1 MAANQDTVYIKGDR
15 DVEVTKK
22 EITLGDIAAMECSN
36 KELIPKL
43 KVIKILKIPDKTQRT
58 AKKGHHDD
66 PKGQRF
72 VISILKII
80 ACIHEKYPGLEVQ
93 NMGEKDIIITY
104 EEQKTAGM
112 AMHIIKTA
120 FVVLLTFTGAAF
132 SIMAF
137 NNDVSTTQLFGQI
150 YEMVTGKA
158 ADGFTILEL
167 SYSIGIIIGIL
178 VFFNH
183 FGKKRF
189 TVDPTPMEVQM
200 RLYENDIQT
209 TLIENASRKGQ
220 EIDVGKSNHISTH
233 RT

>member
-1 MAANQDTVYIKGDR
+1 MAVNHDTVYLKGDR
-15 DVEVTKK
+15 DVEVQKL
-22 EITLGDIAAMECSN
+22 EVTLGDIVAMECSN
-36 KELIPKL
+36 KDIIPKL
-43 KVIKILKIPDKTQRT
+43 KTLKILKIPNQGK
-58 AKKGHHDD
+58 
-66 PKGQRF
+66 QRF

-93 NMGEKDIIITY
+93 NMGEQDIIITY
-104 EEQKTAGM
+104 EEQKTPGM
-112 AMHIIKTA
+112 FLHVIKTA
-120 FVVLLTFTGAAF
+120 IVVLITFCGAAF

-137 NNDVSTTQLFGQI
+137 NNDVSTAKLFSQI
-150 YEMVTGKA
+150 YEYVTGTTS
-158 ADGFTILEL
+158 DGFTILEVT
-167 SYSIGIIIGIL
+167 YSVGIIIGIL

-209 TLIENASRKGQ
+209 TLVEDASRREQ
-220 EIDVGKSNHISTH
+220 ELDVGKSNHISSH

>member
-1 MAANQDTVYIKGDR
+1 MAVNHDTVYLKGDR
-15 DVEVTKK
+15 NVEVQKTDV
-22 EITLGDIAAMECSN
+22 TLGDIVAMECSN

-43 KVIKILKIPDKTQRT
+43 KTLKILKIPDQKNQRM
-58 AKKGHHDD
+58 
-66 PKGQRF
+66 

-93 NMGEKDIIITY
+93 NMGEQDIIITY
-104 EEQKTAGM
+104 EEQKTPGIAW
-112 AMHIIKTA
+112 HVIKTA
-120 FVVLLTFTGAAF
+120 IVVLITFFGAAF

-137 NNDVSTTQLFGQI
+137 NNDVSTAKLFSQI
-150 YEMVTGKA
+150 YEFVTGEVS
-158 ADGFTILEL
+158 DGLTMLEI
-167 SYSIGIIIGIL
+167 SYSVGITVGIL

-209 TLIENASRKGQ
+209 TLVEDASRREQ
-220 EIDVGKSNHISTH
+220 ELDVGKSNHISSH